1 MFSVSAQCRKSKWYI
16 HHHFSTLLL
25 GGVLS
30 KTILRLSSSTVMSFV
45 RSENDFGTNLIYNVS
60 VTNRCFKYFNT

>member
-45 RSENDFGTNLIYNVS
+45 RSENDFGANLIL
-60 VTNRCFKYFNT
+60 